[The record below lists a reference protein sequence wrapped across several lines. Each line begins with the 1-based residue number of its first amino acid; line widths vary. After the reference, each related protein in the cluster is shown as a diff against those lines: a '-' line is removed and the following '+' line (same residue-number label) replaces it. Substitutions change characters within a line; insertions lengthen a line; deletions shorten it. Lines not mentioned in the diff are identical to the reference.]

1 MKTKRHA
8 ARLRKFAVTAKR
20 GDVEICRCVAMALN
34 EDEALIE
41 VSDEL
46 SSKLGVGPFEDTVTY
61 DTEIVDTART

>member
-20 GDVEICRCVAMALN
+20 GDVEICRCVVMALN
-34 EDEALIE
+34 EDEALVE
-41 VSDEL
+41 GSDEL